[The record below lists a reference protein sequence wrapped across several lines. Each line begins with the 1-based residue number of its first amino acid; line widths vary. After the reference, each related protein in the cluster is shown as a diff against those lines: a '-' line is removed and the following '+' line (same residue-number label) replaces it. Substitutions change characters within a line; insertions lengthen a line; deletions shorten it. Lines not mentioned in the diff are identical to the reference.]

1 MPAIPPSLPTSAEM
15 TYQVGDYQLE
25 SWVSDQLGDA
35 LTAADGFD
43 AIFDDAANSFP
54 GVDIVQ
60 TGLDPLL
67 ADFQDALTP
76 LGVAADPGFEGDLAV
91 QTDIGLKLV
100 GGLADVGINIPTP
113 TLSDFPSLA
122 DIAPGALAPGFLQTD
137 TMTAER
143 EVGSTFVKITNDGNV
158 SWYIQSTEPEPVQV
172 LAADDGADWVLWAEG
187 RQGNANPDFI
197 GPGHFTAFEWRN
209 PRGILAQ
216 AYIDQRGAVPQTQVN
231 LFASAPASPVTFAT
245 VTAGLQTTVS
255 AAAVLPPTDGIVTF
269 ATGLGPTNPAAPPA
283 GALPQGSITI
293 DPAGYVSW
301 TTANVKSARL
311 DLASDLAS
319 PLTLA
324 VVNSY
329 SRFPV
334 IFMPGHNY
342 VFTLYDMSVLG
353 APVKLDQ
360 QTFAAPSAPPQMPS
374 VVGVVSNPQANPVG
388 TADQLAAAATNPVLQ
403 AQLSAATAAQNQ
415 GIAEEV
421 TAALKSGG
429 VGAAEYI
436 LGRPLTVAELASGQV
451 DVSTRDPTG
460 QALRSAQIN
469 PNPVSPP
476 IGVSVL
482 LDTHGIPLPPEQQPS
497 QAAATYA
504 QAFLAAGSTIIA
516 VPAP

>member
-1 MPAIPPSLPTSAEM
+1 MPAIPPSLPASAEM

-35 LTAADGFD
+35 LTDADGFD

-54 GVDIVQ
+54 GIDVVQ
-60 TGLDPLL
+60 TGLDPLI

-91 QTDIGLKLV
+91 QTDIGQKLV
-100 GGLADVGINIPTP
+100 GGLADVGISIPTP
-113 TLSDFPSLA
+113 TLSDFPALA

-158 SWYIQSTEPEPVQV
+158 SWYIQSTEADPVQV
-172 LAADDGADWVLWAEG
+172 FAADDGADWVLWAEG

-216 AYIDQRGAVPQTQVN
+216 AYIDERGAVPQSQVN
-231 LFASAPASPVTFAT
+231 LTASAPASPVTFAT
-245 VTAGLQTTVS
+245 EAAGLQTTVS
-255 AAAVLPPTDGIVTF
+255 AAAVLPPTGGVVTY
-269 ATGLGPTNPAAPPA
+269 ATGLAPTTPQAPPS

-293 DPAGYVSW
+293 DPAGYVTW
-301 TTANVKSARL
+301 TTANVTSARI
-311 DLASDLAS
+311 DLSIDAQT

-324 VVNSY
+324 VTNSY

-334 IFMPGHNY
+334 TFMPGHNY
-342 VFTLYDMSVLG
+342 IFTLSDTSVLG

-360 QTFAAPSAPPQMPS
+360 QTFAAPTAPPQLPS
-374 VVGVVSNPQANPVG
+374 VVGVVSDAQANPPF
-388 TADQLAAAATNPVLQ
+388 TPDQLAAAQTNPALQ
-403 AQLSAATAAQNQ
+403 TQQRAVTAAQNQ
-415 GIAEEV
+415 AIADEV
-421 TAALKSGG
+421 TAALASGG
-429 VGAAEYI
+429 VAAAESI
-436 LGRPLTVAELASGQV
+436 LGRPLTVLELAQGQV

-460 QALRSAQIN
+460 QALRAAVVN

-482 LDTHGIPLPPEQQPS
+482 LDSHGIPLPPEQQPS

-504 QAFLAAGSTIIA
+504 QAFLSAGSTTIA
-516 VPAP
+516 VPTP